1 MRYLLD
7 TCMLVALLQRELGSE
22 RIREKILL
30 APSGSLA
37 ISAISAAEIW
47 RGIGQSRHSKAAK
60 LAFEA
65 LLRRL
70 RVVPFDR
77 DAAREA
83 FNVHR
88 YLDQT
93 GQQIGRMD
101 PLIAGHAHALGL
113 VCVTDNTRHFIRISG
128 LTLENWLRP

>member
-47 RGIGQSRHSKAAK
+47 RGIGQSRCSQQRCASSRRKA
-60 LAFEA
+60 
-65 LLRRL
+65 RSST
-70 RVVPFDR
+70 P
-77 DAAREA
+77 
-83 FNVHR
+83 
-88 YLDQT
+88 
-93 GQQIGRMD
+93 
-101 PLIAGHAHALGL
+101 PLPP
-113 VCVTDNTRHFIRISG
+113 T
-128 LTLENWLRP
+128 